1 MCIVILEPGCMA
13 KATPKT
19 KGSLV
24 TVNYKLRAPSL
35 SNGVLEKGHK
45 SWFQF
50 GCGAVAPEM
59 DAMVAKLGLCGK
71 ATCKASNLTCLH
83 HLLASMNCA

>member
-1 MCIVILEPGCMA
+1 MA
-13 KATPKT
+13 KAMPKT

-71 ATCKASNLTCLH
+71 ATCKASTWTCTQSFLLLTI
-83 HLLASMNCA
+83 MDRG

>member
-1 MCIVILEPGCMA
+1 MA
-13 KATPKT
+13 KAMPKT

-50 GCGAVAPEM
+50 GCGTVAPEM

-71 ATCKASNLTCLH
+71 ATCKASTWTCTQSFLLLTI
-83 HLLASMNCA
+83 MDRG